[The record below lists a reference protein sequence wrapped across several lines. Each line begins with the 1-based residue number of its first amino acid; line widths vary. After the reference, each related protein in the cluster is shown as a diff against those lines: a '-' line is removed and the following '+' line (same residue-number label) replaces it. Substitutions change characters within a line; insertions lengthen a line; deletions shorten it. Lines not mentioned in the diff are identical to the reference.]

1 MLNLYIINIIED
13 YLKYGTSYIYTINIY
28 IKKINSKNY
37 IANIKIKHE
46 EDVLAMFSIYI
57 VDNYSVYN
65 ILRSLSIYK
74 YSILNEH

>member
-1 MLNLYIINIIED
+1 MLNLYTINIIED
-13 YLKYGTSYIYTINIY
+13 YLKYGTNIYTINIY

-37 IANIKIKHE
+37 IANIKIKHDK
-46 EDVLAMFSIYI
+46 DVLEMFSIYI
-57 VDNYSVYN
+57 GDNYSVYN